1 MIVDEID
8 GQNNLWNRRDSFFW
22 KEGGEKDENSKVET
36 WKNGSGTIRTGGI
49 DVMKKKK
56 RKKGMEEAANVASEK
71 LPTIGHRPSSSAT
84 LWLMNETWA

>member
-49 DVMKKKK
+49 DAMKKKK
-56 RKKGMEEAANVASEK
+56 KKKRNGGSSERSERKASN
-71 LPTIGHRPSSSAT
+71 HRPPSIVLGNFMAH
-84 LWLMNETWA
+84 E

>member
-36 WKNGSGTIRTGGI
+36 WKNGSGGI
-49 DVMKKKK
+49 DAMKKKK
-56 RKKGMEEAANVASEK
+56 KEKKEWRKQR
-71 LPTIGHRPSSSAT
+71 T
-84 LWLMNETWA
+84 

>member
-49 DVMKKKK
+49 DAMKKKK
-56 RKKGMEEAANVASEK
+56 KKRNGGSSERSERKASN
-71 LPTIGHRPSSSAT
+71 HRPPSIVLGNFMAH
-84 LWLMNETWA
+84 E